1 VRTIACLVFISV
13 LSFLGGNLQA
23 FEWEIGP
30 YSIDIHGFIS
40 QGFLKSDRNNFYAKT
55 QDGTFQFDEFGLT
68 FGVDLS
74 DRLRGGIQLFARDLG
89 EIGNNKVNI
98 DWAYADYRWRDWL
111 GFRAGKIKVPYGS
124 YNETRDIDMLRTSIF
139 LPSSLYAEDIRDAYN
154 AIQGVA
160 LYGNWSPPSFG
171 NVNYQFIFGE
181 ESISAD
187 SGLIRAMNVPS
198 VMELQNFDVTNIF
211 GGNLE
216 WDTPFDGLR
225 VGGTFVK
232 YQWDQRIRILISG
245 GIDRQGNPI
254 PVGGIVGETGKER
267 ETIFSMEYEHGKLK
281 VAAEYLR
288 GSGQETGERQED
300 SEGYYGSV
308 AYRFTDRFE
317 LGAYY
322 SVYYPNADDKDG
334 KKLAAE
340 DQQPHYDA
348 WQKEFVLTA
357 RFDCNEHWTI
367 KAEGHLING
376 TAKILWLDNPKGLQ
390 EESFLFALKT
400 TFHF

>member
-1 VRTIACLVFISV
+1 
-13 LSFLGGNLQA
+13 
-23 FEWEIGP
+23 
-30 YSIDIHGFIS
+30 
-40 QGFLKSDRNNFYAKT
+40 
-55 QDGTFQFDEFGLT
+55 
-68 FGVDLS
+68 
-74 DRLRGGIQLFARDLG
+74 
-89 EIGNNKVNI
+89 
-98 DWAYADYRWRDWL
+98 
-111 GFRAGKIKVPYGS
+111 
-124 YNETRDIDMLRTSIF
+124 
-139 LPSSLYAEDIRDAYN
+139 
-154 AIQGVA
+154 
-160 LYGNWSPPSFG
+160 
-171 NVNYQFIFGE
+171 VNYQLLFGE
-181 ESISAD
+181 KNIPAD
-187 SGLIRAMNVPS
+187 SGLVRGMLIPQ

-211 GGNLE
+211 GGNFE

-232 YQWDQRIRILISG
+232 YKWAQRIRILVEG
-245 GIDRQGNPI
+245 GIDQQGNSI
-254 PVGGIVGETGKER
+254 PVGGIVRDTGKER
-267 ETIFSMEYEHGKLK
+267 ETIFSMEYERGKLK
-281 VAAEYLR
+281 LAAEYLR
-288 GSGQETGERQED
+288 GSSRDTGEPREE

-308 AYRFTDRFE
+308 AYRLTDRFE

-322 SVYYPNADDKDG
+322 SVYYPDADDKDG

-340 DQQPHYDA
+340 YEQPNYDA

>member
-1 VRTIACLVFISV
+1 MRTIACLVFISV
-13 LSFLGGNLQA
+13 FSFLEGNLQA
-23 FEWEIGP
+23 FEWEIGQYP
-30 YSIDIHGFIS
+30 IDIHGFIS

-68 FGVDLS
+68 FSVDLT
-74 DRLRGGIQLFARDLG
+74 DRLRGGIQLLARDLG
-89 EIGNNKVNI
+89 EIGNNKVDI
-98 DWAYADYRWRDWL
+98 DWAYADYRWRDAL
-111 GFRAGKIKVPYGS
+111 GFRAGKIKIPYGF
-124 YNETRDIDMLRTSIF
+124 YNETRDLDMFRTSIF

-154 AIQGVA
+154 AMQGVA
-160 LYGNWSPPSFG
+160 LYGNRSLYSFG
-171 NVNYQFIFGE
+171 SVNYQFLLGE
-181 ESISAD
+181 KNIPAD
-187 SGLIRAMNVPS
+187 SGLVRGMIMPQ

-211 GGNLE
+211 GGNFE

-232 YQWDQRIRILISG
+232 YKWDQRIRILIPG

-254 PVGGIVGETGKER
+254 PVGGIVRDTGKER
-267 ETIFSMEYEHGKLK
+267 ETILSMEYEHGKLK
-281 VAAEYLR
+281 LAAEYLR
-288 GSGQETGERQED
+288 GSTWETGYRYAK
-300 SEGYYGSV
+300 EGYYGSV
-308 AYRFTDRFE
+308 AYRLTDRFE
-317 LGAYY
+317 FGVYY
-322 SVYYPNADDKDG
+322 SVYYPDADDKDG

-340 DQQPHYDA
+340 EGVPRYKA
-348 WQKEFVLTA
+348 WQKEFVVTT
-357 RFDCNEHWTI
+357 RFDCNDHWTI